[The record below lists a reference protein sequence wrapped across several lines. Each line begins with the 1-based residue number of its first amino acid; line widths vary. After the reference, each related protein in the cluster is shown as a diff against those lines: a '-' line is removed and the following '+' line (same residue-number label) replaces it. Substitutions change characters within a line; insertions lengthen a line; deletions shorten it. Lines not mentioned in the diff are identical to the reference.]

1 MNESEKLNQGLT
13 KYVGETL
20 HPMGWIESFRT
31 GLPVDT
37 DKQPL
42 PWWTYPAI
50 DFMAT
55 LVKPDFRVFE
65 YGGGHSTLWWS
76 ARVAKVITVDH
87 DRAWVDKISPSLK
100 APHEMRFIGAGQ
112 PDSETARLLAAA
124 YFQTLPRNTFPYEDA
139 RITVRGLNDTDYVA
153 YAGSIHE
160 YDHKFDCIV
169 IDGMA
174 RRLCAHFAADKL
186 EDNGVILF
194 DNSNRS
200 DYMEGY
206 QFLIEQGFFQ
216 LRLWGSVA
224 GATFPSCTSVF
235 IRSLDALPRITYQSS
250 VFGFPE
256 Y

>member
-1 MNESEKLNQGLT
+1 MNEPKKLNQGLSR
-13 KYVGETL
+13 YIGETL
-20 HPMGWIESFRT
+20 HPMGWIASFQA

-37 DKQPL
+37 GMQPL

-55 LVKPDFRVFE
+55 VVRPDFQVFE

-76 ARVAKVITVDH
+76 TRVARVITVDH
-87 DRAWVDKISPSLK
+87 DQAWVKKIAPSLK
-100 APHEMRFIGAGQ
+100 APHEMRYIGAGQ
-112 PDSETARLLAAA
+112 PVSEVARHMADT
-124 YFQTLPRNTFPYEDA
+124 YFQASPRSDFPYEEA
-139 RITVRGLNDTDYVA
+139 RITVRGLNDADYVT
-153 YAGSIHE
+153 YAASIRE
-160 YDHKFDCIV
+160 YEHKFDCVV

-174 RRLCAHFAADKL
+174 RRLCAHFAVDSL
-186 EDNGVILF
+186 EDDGIILF

-200 DYMEGY
+200 DYLEGY
-206 QFLIEQGFFQ
+206 QFLVERGFFQ
-216 LRLWGSVA
+216 IRLWGGVA

-235 IRSLDALPRITYQSS
+235 VRSLDALPRIAWQPS